1 MGWPHSTEYATPPT
15 AVARITS
22 VAPSMPAVAD
32 VSTAP
37 NAIAGASAAKNR
49 KKTDAYTT
57 RRNGNERRCKDG
69 TVSLLVGRPSS
80 VAARVGFG
88 RLRG

>member
-1 MGWPHSTEYATPPT
+1 
-15 AVARITS
+15 
-22 VAPSMPAVAD
+22 MPAVAD

-69 TVSLLVGRPSS
+69 TVSLLVSRPSPRRGARRFRSPSRMNGSASWLVQNVRSS
-80 VAARVGFG
+80 VLFRKNHGV
-88 RLRG
+88 